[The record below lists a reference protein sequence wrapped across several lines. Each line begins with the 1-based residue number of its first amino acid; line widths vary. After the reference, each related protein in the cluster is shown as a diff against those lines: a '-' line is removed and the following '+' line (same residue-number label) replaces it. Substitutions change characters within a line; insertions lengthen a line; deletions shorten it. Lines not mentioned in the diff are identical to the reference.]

1 MNTNKPKLK
10 TQRKTRLNI
19 LLSQTLTMNAAH
31 DIKILEYWICI
42 YSLVEGVFKKCFL
55 ESKILP
61 SINRYPIYKEKRHS
75 GKKQKKNKNKIKE
88 IFNGEKSINGLS
100 KRIVALSQNITF

>member
-1 MNTNKPKLK
+1 M
-10 TQRKTRLNI
+10 

-61 SINRYPIYKEKRHS
+61 SINRYPIYKEKKHF
-75 GKKQKKNKNKIKE
+75 GKKQQQKKKKKKRK
-88 IFNGEKSINGLS
+88 FSMVKSQLM
-100 KRIVALSQNITF
+100 VYQNE

>member
-1 MNTNKPKLK
+1 MKTTKPKLK

-19 LLSQTLTMNAAH
+19 QLSQTLTMNTAH

-61 SINRYPIYKEKRHS
+61 GINIQFTKKKHF
-75 GKKQKKNKNKIKE
+75 GKKRK
-88 IFNGEKSINGLS
+88 
-100 KRIVALSQNITF
+100 